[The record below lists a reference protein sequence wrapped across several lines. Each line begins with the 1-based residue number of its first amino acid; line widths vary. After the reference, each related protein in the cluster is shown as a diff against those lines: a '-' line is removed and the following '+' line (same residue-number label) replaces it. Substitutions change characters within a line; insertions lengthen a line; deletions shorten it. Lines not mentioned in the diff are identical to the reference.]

1 LVDLGLPVTMND
13 LDLALRRRFETIFSA
28 QIIP

>member
-1 LVDLGLPVTMND
+1 VTMND